1 MPRFFI
7 LLFAVAFFAFGA
19 SPSMTQ
25 GQSQGPKAKLH
36 KVDKK
41 IAGQYI
47 VVLAADVD
55 WKDIRRVADDLT
67 DMYGGKIKHV
77 YKSALKGFSVE
88 ISDAAALEM
97 SEDPRVEY
105 VAEDGEVSGSDIQFF
120 PPSWGLDRIDQRHLP
135 LDSAYEYNATG
146 AGVNVYVLDSGIRP
160 THREFTKR
168 ASIAADFIGDGRA
181 GNDCHGH
188 GTHVAGT
195 IGGVSYGVAK
205 DVRIYAV
212 RVLNCS
218 NTGSFSAIIAG
229 VDWVTSNRILPAV
242 ANMSLS
248 GSAHAPLDTAVSN
261 SIASGVTYC
270 ILAGNGTNNNGVPTN
285 ASNLSPSR
293 VPQAVTV
300 SATDIS
306 DNRAGFANFG
316 SVVDVFAP
324 GVSITSAWIG
334 SDTAINTISGTSM
347 ATPHASGVAAQYLE
361 RRPSD
366 PPASVARAIIGS
378 ATTGKVINPGTGS
391 PDRLLSSTINVAP
404 QAFASASSQNFNTQ
418 QTADKAIDGII
429 DGHLGSPG
437 DVTKEWATSLG
448 GPGSWISLSWSA
460 PQLVSRI
467 VLFDRPNLT
476 DHVLAGTIAFSD
488 GTSLSVGALNND
500 GSAVEINF
508 PARVITSLTFTIT
521 ACNFHNIGLAEL
533 EVFGIPASP
542 RPVNVA
548 PQAFASASSQNFNTQ
563 QTADKAIDGVIDGHL
578 GSPGDVTKEWA
589 TSLGGPGSWINLS
602 WSSPRLVSRIV
613 LYDRINLTDH
623 VLAGTISFSNGTS
636 ISVGALRNDGVATE
650 IKFPARV
657 ITSLRFTITSCNFHN
672 IGLAEI
678 QVFGVPAN

>member
-1 MPRFFI
+1 
-7 LLFAVAFFAFGA
+7 
-19 SPSMTQ
+19 MTH
-25 GQSQGPKAKLH
+25 GQNQEPKGKFLR
-36 KVDKK
+36 VEKK
-41 IAGQYI
+41 IAGHYI
-47 VVLAADVD
+47 VVLVDEVEAKDV
-55 WKDIRRVADDLT
+55 RRMADDLVSQ
-67 DMYGGKIKHV
+67 YAGKIRHV

-88 ISDAAALEM
+88 M
-97 SEDPRVEY
+97 SEGDALMLSADPRVEY
-105 VAEDGEVSGSDIQFF
+105 VAEDGEASGSDIQFF
-120 PPSWGLDRIDQRHLP
+120 PPAWGLDRIDQRHLP

-146 AGVNVYVLDSGIRP
+146 AGVNVYVIDSGIRP
-160 THREFTKR
+160 THRDFTKR
-168 ASIAADFIGDGRA
+168 ASIAADFVGDGQN
-181 GNDCHGH
+181 GNDCNGH

-195 IGGVSYGVAK
+195 IGGASYGVAK
-205 DVRIYAV
+205 DVRIYSV
-212 RVLNCS
+212 RVLGCG
-218 NTGSFSAIIAG
+218 NTGSFSGIIAG

-248 GSAHAPLDTAVSN
+248 GSAFSPLDTAVIN

-270 ILAGNGTNNNGVPTN
+270 VLAGNGTGNNGVPTN

-293 VPQAVTV
+293 VAQAITV

-316 SVVDVFAP
+316 FVVDVFAP
-324 GVSITSAWIG
+324 GVSITSNWIG

-347 ATPHASGVAAQYLE
+347 ATPHVAGVAAQYLE
-361 RRPSD
+361 RRPFD
-366 PPASVARAIIGS
+366 TPAMVARTIIGS

-391 PDRLLSSTINVAP
+391 PNRLLSSTLNVAP
-404 QAFASASSQNFNTQ
+404 QAFASASSQNFGTQ

-437 DVTKEWATSLG
+437 DTTKEWATSLG
-448 GPGSWISLSWSA
+448 GPGSWISLNWST

-476 DHVLAGTIAFSD
+476 DHVLSGTISFSD
-488 GTSLSVGALNND
+488 GSSIGVGALNNN
-500 GSAVEINF
+500 GTAVEINF
-508 PARVITSLTFTIT
+508 PARVITGLTFTIT

-548 PQAFASASSQNFNTQ
+548 PQAFASASSQNFGTQ
-563 QTADKAIDGVIDGHL
+563 QTADKAIDGIIDGHL
-578 GSPGDVTKEWA
+578 GSPGDTTKEWA

-602 WSSPRLVSRIV
+602 WSTPQLVSRIV
-613 LYDRINLTDH
+613 LYDRPNPTDH
-623 VLAGTISFSNGTS
+623 VLSGTISFSDGSS
-636 ISVGALRNDGVATE
+636 INIGSLRNDGVATE
-650 IKFPARV
+650 VKFPARV
-657 ITSLRFTITSCNFHN
+657 VTGLTFTINSCNFHN